1 MRTVTVSP
9 RAKTLNDLLKRAK
22 RSSLILQAA
31 DGQRFVLTSLEEWTA
46 FDVGNGGD
54 FDHEV
59 KATAENKKLMKH
71 LASRR
76 SGSKRIPLAAAK
88 EQLGIK

>member
-22 RSSLILQAA
+22 RRGLILQAA
-31 DGQRFVLTSLEEWTA
+31 DGQRFVLTSLEEWTG
-46 FDVGNGGD
+46 FDVGASAD
-54 FDHEV
+54 FEREA
-59 KATAENKKLMKH
+59 KATTENKALMKH

-76 SGSKRIPLAAAK
+76 NAARRIPLAGVK
-88 EQLGIK
+88 EQLGLK

>member
-22 RSSLILQAA
+22 RGSLILQAA
-31 DGQRFVLTSLEEWTA
+31 NGQRFVLTSLENWTA
-46 FDVGNGGD
+46 FEVGNGDD
-54 FDHEV
+54 FDREV
-59 KATAENKKLMKH
+59 KATVENKKLMKH

-76 SGSKRIPLAAAK
+76 SGSKRIPLAIVK